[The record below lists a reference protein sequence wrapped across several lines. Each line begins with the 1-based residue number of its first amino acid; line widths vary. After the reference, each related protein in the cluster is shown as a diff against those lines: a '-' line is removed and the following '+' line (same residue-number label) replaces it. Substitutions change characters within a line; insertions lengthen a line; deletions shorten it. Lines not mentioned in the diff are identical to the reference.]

1 MFLLS
6 APSTFNKCQQKRG
19 PSGKMDRNCSVLANS
34 SWEMLLKVIGQPLGT
49 AKKVLESR
57 WEMPKGYWIASGQFL
72 EGIGK
77 PLGKAQIPA
86 ISQ

>member
-1 MFLLS
+1 
-6 APSTFNKCQQKRG
+6 
-19 PSGKMDRNCSVLANS
+19 
-34 SWEMLLKVIGQPLGT
+34 MLLNVIGQPLGT
-49 AKKVLESR
+49 AKRVLENR

-77 PLGKAQIPA
+77 LLGNAQIPA

>member
-1 MFLLS
+1 ML
-6 APSTFNKCQQKRG
+6 TKTQ

-34 SWEMLLKVIGQPLGT
+34 HWEILLKVIGQQLGT
-49 AKKVLESR
+49 AKRVFIKKNR

-77 PLGKAQIPA
+77 LLGNAQIPR